1 MDQDTRDGLLLA
13 IHSEV
18 RELRTVVS
26 DVREKQAA
34 IATRQE
40 DHTGRIHLIE
50 TKQGEHGKVLGEH
63 GASRSRL
70 TGVWVGAAAL
80 LALVASMAGL
90 LKILLGK

>member
-1 MDQDTRDGLLLA
+1 MNEENRDGLLLA

-18 RELRTVVS
+18 REVRKEVGN
-26 DVREKQAA
+26 VREAQAA
-34 IATRQE
+34 ISTRQE

-50 TKQGEHGKVLGEH
+50 TKQAELGKTIGEH
-63 GASRSRL
+63 GAARHKLS
-70 TGVWVGAAAL
+70 GVWVGAAAV